1 MHSQFVNGDTTFAAE
16 PKPSLATDVIYSCK
30 VETTRTVDDFQGF
43 EADNNSEVRS
53 EATKTINHLLT
64 PLMLLKRLPILD
76 LCIQLIK
83 NGLLL
88 F

>member
-1 MHSQFVNGDTTFAAE
+1 MDNN
-16 PKPSLATDVIYSCK
+16 YSFLD
-30 VETTRTVDDFQGF
+30 ETASTNDDFQGF
-43 EADNNSEVRS
+43 KADDASDIRQLQ
-53 EATKTINHLLT
+53 TIKHLFT
-64 PLMLLKRLPILD
+64 PLMLLERLPILD